1 MHKQKY
7 LPLLRFM
14 KKNGMKFKTA
24 AVNKKSVEYFRLDQF
39 SDFLEAKK
47 KKIESDSKISG
58 LL

>member
-1 MHKQKY
+1 
-7 LPLLRFM
+7 M